1 MSRIENIQQ
10 TSAGT
15 TSDKQQEKKQPT
27 LKQRAPWME
36 SIASKPLEAPA
47 VQDAAKPETAPTI
60 NPYVGKTA
68 DQVIDEGQFNAT
80 QYWQIQDEA
89 IRKGQRNPYTLE
101 EIVSRVRTQDP
112 LYETAEQKAK
122 RERTEKAQRAI
133 TGVSDLISNVANL
146 AYTAQGAVPV
156 VVDNYTP
163 LNERQKAIQDKRDVL
178 KRQYDSMLAGAQK
191 GEIAY
196 QRSLQAAR
204 EKAAMEQ
211 AYKERE
217 LALKD
222 AYKKGQIETQAELD
236 RKLKELELQFR
247 GWINERNISSRE
259 KEGAANRANSWA
271 IAQERNGNDKYA
283 VSFVGNNGV
292 YRFKDKDIS
301 YGKASYLMNVI
312 KDLAQKRVKE
322 QIATDADQDAL
333 NYLNNSLFDS
343 NNKDQVLEFVRQNI
357 SRYPEV
363 EEMLVND
370 PDVVIQS
377 NSNNPQTNG
386 VPNMNFYQSLMPQ
399 YQGPYRPDYDTGT
412 RKEPL

>member
-1 MSRIENIQQ
+1 MSRIGNIQQ
-10 TSAGT
+10 TSVGT
-15 TSDKQQEKKQPT
+15 TSDKQQPT

-36 SIASKPLEAPA
+36 SIASKPLEAPV
-47 VQDAAKPETAPTI
+47 VQAAAKPETAPTV

-89 IRKGQRNPYTLE
+89 IRKGQRNPYTME

-163 LNERQKAIQDKRDVL
+163 LNERQKAIQDKRDAL
-178 KRQYDSMLAGAQK
+178 KRQYDSMLAGAQQ

-259 KEGAANRANSWA
+259 KEGAANRANARTVASIRSSA
-271 IAQERNGNDKYA
+271 TGNKNKDKYTYA
-283 VSFVGNNGV
+283 YGEGGEEFKIPDNKLKGISARMYSAMQDYVKSHPEERRELEDIQMQIGEGGDVSSKTINTVMRRLSDFPEL
-292 YRFKDKDIS
+292 YDELRK
-301 YGKASYLMNVI
+301 M
-312 KDLAQKRVKE
+312 
-322 QIATDADQDAL
+322 IAEP
-333 NYLNNSLFDS
+333 DS
-343 NNKDQVLEFVRQNI
+343 SSDNNK
-357 SRYPEV
+357 
-363 EEMLVND
+363 
-370 PDVVIQS
+370 PDFFGSGTS
-377 NSNNPQTNG
+377 NK
-386 VPNMNFYQSLMPQ
+386 PNFFN
-399 YQGPYRPDYDTGT
+399 
-412 RKEPL
+412 